1 MSQPSEIPESS
12 YTKIQLSGPPEAVAR
27 LMVALSGVGEIIFD
41 HRSAPDARGEVT
53 CTARVAILAPSRL
66 GGDAPRRGE
75 AVMQSTLEIGPDRW
89 HGLGE
94 QAGAKQLE
102 AAAAA
107 ALTALDGVHGARSRL
122 VAVSPTAAP
131 VR

>member
-1 MSQPSEIPESS
+1 MSEPSEIPESS
-12 YTKIQLSGPPEAVAR
+12 YAKVQLSGPPEAVAR
-27 LMVALSGVGEIIFD
+27 LMAALAGVGEIVFD
-41 HRSAPDARGEVT
+41 HRSAPDARGDVA
-53 CTARVAILAPSRL
+53 CTARVATLAPFRP
-66 GGDAPRRGE
+66 GGDAPGRGE
-75 AVMQSTLEIGPDRW
+75 AVVQSTLEIDPGCW

-94 QAGAKQLE
+94 QAGTEQLE

-131 VR
+131 AR